1 MRLAHLFEVVCGA
14 AAILALVLLAM
25 LVGIA
30 LSRADTPPKQCYQV
44 CYPNG
49 RCWTVCP

>member
-1 MRLAHLFEVVCGA
+1 MYRSSQIDKVN
-14 AAILALVLLAM
+14 AAILIMIIVLGTVLLGVVVA
-25 LVGIA
+25 
-30 LSRADTPPKQCYQV
+30 RADVPPKQCYQV

>member
-1 MRLAHLFEVVCGA
+1 MIRIYVSFMVLGFLFGWALFAVVA
-14 AAILALVLLAM
+14 
-25 LVGIA
+25 
-30 LSRADTPPKQCYQV
+30 RADVPPKQCYQV

>member
-1 MRLAHLFEVVCGA
+1 MIRIYVSFMVLGFLFG
-14 AAILALVLLAM
+14 LALFAVVA
-25 LVGIA
+25 
-30 LSRADTPPKQCYQV
+30 RADSPPKQCYQV